1 MGLRILGA
9 LIAAALIAWV
19 VYRERKKLLRRRDTL
34 LAVLVIA
41 ALSLAALRPGW
52 FDPALSLIGFHPGH
66 DRRLLGLLVLGVFF
80 LSLLA
85 VGGWSRLTQL
95 NLGLSD
101 LVDSLALSQLRE
113 GDGDF
118 LRARCV
124 VIIPAY
130 NEAQTLPQLLAEMPP
145 QVMGLTVRVLVV
157 ADGCTDETERVA
169 KSLGAS
175 VLSPK
180 LRRGQGAAIRLGYRA
195 ALAGS
200 PEVLVTMD
208 ADGQHDPR
216 EMQRLV
222 EPIVT
227 RTADVVQGSR
237 VLGSFEVES
246 HTRRLGLTFFARVLS
261 ALARARITDPANG
274 YRSISP
280 KALQKLE
287 LTQDQFIASE
297 LILECAHRGLVVV
310 EVPISVRR
318 RAGGLTKKG
327 TTFRYALGYSR
338 AIVHTYLRH
347 ASSGGYEQGQPRWL
361 AQSNASSGPVD

>member
-9 LIAAALIAWV
+9 LIAATLVAWV
-19 VYRERKKLLRRRDTL
+19 VYRERKKMLRRRDAL
-34 LAVLVIA
+34 LALLVIA
-41 ALSLAALRPGW
+41 GLSVAALRPGW

-80 LSLLA
+80 LFLLA
-85 VGGWSRLTQL
+85 IGGWSRLTQL
-95 NLGLSD
+95 NVSLSD
-101 LVDSLALSQLRE
+101 LVDTLALTGLTE
-113 GDGDF
+113 GEGNY
-118 LRARCV
+118 LGAGCV

-130 NEAQTLPQLLAEMPP
+130 NEAQTLPQLLSEMPTR
-145 QVMGLTVRVLVV
+145 VMGLTVKALVV
-157 ADGCTDETERVA
+157 ADGCTDETERIA
-169 KSLGAS
+169 RSLGAS
-175 VLSPK
+175 VISPK

-195 ALAGS
+195 ALAGA

-222 EPIVT
+222 EPILT
-227 RTADVVQGSR
+227 RAADVVQGSR
-237 VLGSFEVES
+237 VLGRFEVES
-246 HTRRLGLTFFARVLS
+246 HTRRLGVTFFARVLS
-261 ALARARITDPANG
+261 VLAGARITDPANG
-274 YRSISP
+274 YRAISP
-280 KALQKLE
+280 EALQKLE

-310 EVPISVRR
+310 EVPISVRK

-327 TTFRYALGYSR
+327 TTFRYAVGYSR

-347 ASSGGYEQGQPRWL
+347 ASRGGYEQGEPRWL
-361 AQSNASSGPVD
+361 SQSDVTGGRFD

>member
-9 LIAAALIAWV
+9 LIAAALVAWI
-19 VYRERKKLLRRRDTL
+19 VYRARKKMLRRRDTL
-34 LAVLVIA
+34 LAVLVIG
-41 ALSLAALRPGW
+41 ALSVAALRPGW
-52 FDPALSLIGFHPGH
+52 FDPALGVIGFHPGH
-66 DRRLLGLLVLGVFF
+66 NQRLLGLLVLGVFF

-85 VGGWSRLTQL
+85 VGGWTRLTQF
-95 NLGLSD
+95 NLSLSD
-101 LVDSLALSQLRE
+101 LVDSLALTQLGE
-113 GDGDF
+113 GDRKF
-118 LRARCV
+118 LEAGCV

-130 NEAQTLPQLLAEMPP
+130 NEAQTLPQLLTEMPA

-169 KSLGAS
+169 KSLGAA

-222 EPIVT
+222 GPILA

-237 VLGSFEVES
+237 VLGRFEVES
-246 HTRRLGLTFFARVLS
+246 RTRRLGVTLFARVLS

-274 YRSISP
+274 YRAISP

-318 RAGGLTKKG
+318 RAGGFTKKG
-327 TTFRYALGYSR
+327 TTFRYAVGYSR

-347 ASSGGYEQGQPRWL
+347 GSGGGYEEGHPRWL
-361 AQSNASSGPVD
+361 AQSNVTNGPVD